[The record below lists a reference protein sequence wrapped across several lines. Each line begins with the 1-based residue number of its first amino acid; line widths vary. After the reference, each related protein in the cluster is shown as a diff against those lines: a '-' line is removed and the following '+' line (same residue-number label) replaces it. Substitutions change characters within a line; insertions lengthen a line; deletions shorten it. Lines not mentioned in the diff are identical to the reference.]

1 MNSHGVGDGV
11 ECRTWLLYSVRLT
24 GKPTIGCMAT
34 TVEIPKRALFKA
46 AEVCAIAKVQP
57 YVLRSWETEFPALG
71 TAKGDGRVYRRS
83 DVEMVLE
90 IRHLVYEE
98 GLTLGAARRK
108 LGTRENNEPVDG
120 EPTIDDLLGQDA
132 RERIVE
138 VRRGLRSILE
148 LLSTNGDP
156 EGGLFDGVTS
166 LEKVSKEDGH
176 GRLGKVRNAGKRR
189 AARAPKRKR
198 RLS

>member
-1 MNSHGVGDGV
+1 
-11 ECRTWLLYSVRLT
+11 
-24 GKPTIGCMAT
+24 MAT

-46 AEVCAIAKVQP
+46 AEVCAIANVQP

-90 IRHLVYEE
+90 IKHLVYEE

-108 LGTRENNEPVDG
+108 IGTREDNEPVDG
-120 EPTIDDLLGQDA
+120 EPSINDLLGQDA

-138 VRRGLRSILE
+138 VRRELRSILE
-148 LLSTNGDP
+148 ILSTNGKSG
-156 EGGLFDGVTS
+156 GGLFDDVPS
-166 LEKVSKEDGH
+166 LGKVPKEDGP
-176 GRLGKVRNAGKRR
+176 GRSGKVRNARKRR
-189 AARAPKRKR
+189 VARAPKRQR
-198 RLS
+198 GLS